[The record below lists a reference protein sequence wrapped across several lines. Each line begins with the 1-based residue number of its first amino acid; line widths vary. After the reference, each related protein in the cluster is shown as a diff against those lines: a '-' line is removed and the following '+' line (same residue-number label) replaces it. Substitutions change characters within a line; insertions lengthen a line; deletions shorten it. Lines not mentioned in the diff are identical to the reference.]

1 MEEWVGQWWHRAI
14 SRAAE
19 RSFPEAA
26 VTQAQVQRAIRLLF
40 RAAGGDPSLRVAEAT
55 LQRHGG
61 ARRWL
66 ERVAGSGQRAATATL
81 DAQALALPERIAVFS
96 DAALNRDLYLWL
108 AAAAAVFEPRGDWV
122 ADNLRAGAAVVER
135 FPGLAARRRALVEAT
150 LQQRPGLQRLHGRAR
165 AAEAAVQ
172 AALLALRDGV
182 VLDVAAGIVPA
193 EVAPVWPWLW
203 SVAPGADAAAPGR
216 EPAPREDGARSAP
229 RDARRRRAQR
239 VTEAADRNAM
249 LMFFRAESI
258 MTWSEF
264 VKVNRGSDDEPGDDP
279 SAAADDMETLAV
291 ADGGATC
298 AARVRFDLDLPSA
311 SADDRPL
318 GEGIRLPEWDWKAR
332 TLRPEHC
339 ALQVFKAAAPA
350 PYGPPPGLRRLAR
363 RVRRRMETLRAA
375 PRWQRGCTDGD
386 ELDLDAWVRHAAEAP
401 DESPPVLARR
411 VDDEH
416 SLATLLLADL
426 SLSTEAH
433 VPGTEQRVIDVIREA
448 LYVFGEALEASGD
461 PFAMLGFSSV
471 KREHV
476 RIQRLKDFGDAWDG
490 AAMARVGAVR
500 PGFYTRMGAALR
512 HATAQLAQRPE
523 RQRLLLLLTDGKP
536 NDLDVYEGRY
546 GLEDTRH
553 AVQEARAA
561 GLVPF
566 AVTVDEAGHD
576 WLPHL
581 FGARSYALV
590 HRPAQLARRLAQIVA
605 TLSRG

>member
-14 SRAAE
+14 SRAAD
-19 RSFPEAA
+19 RSYPDA
-26 VTQAQVQRAIRLLF
+26 VVTLGELRRTIVLLF
-40 RAAGGDPSLRVAEAT
+40 RAAGGDPALRVADAT

-61 ARRWL
+61 SRGWL
-66 ERVAGSGQRAATATL
+66 ERLAGSGQRAATATL
-81 DAQALALPERIAVFS
+81 DAQVLALPERIAVFP
-96 DAALNRDLYLWL
+96 ATALNRDLYLWL

-122 ADNLRAGAAVVER
+122 ADNLRAGLRVVER
-135 FPGLAARRRALVEAT
+135 FPGLAACRARLIEAT
-150 LQQRPGLQRLHGRAR
+150 LRQRPGLQRLHGRAR

-172 AALLALRDGV
+172 VALLALRDGQLLEGDAT
-182 VLDVAAGIVPA
+182 VLPA

-203 SVAPGADAAAPGR
+203 ATAPGAPEPGTARQPAEREAGAA
-216 EPAPREDGARSAP
+216 SAP

-264 VKVNRGSDDEPGDDP
+264 VKVNRGSDDDPCDD
-279 SAAADDMETLAV
+279 AAAPANDMETLSI

-332 TLRPEHC
+332 TLRPGHC
-339 ALQVFKAAAPA
+339 ALQVFEAAAPA
-350 PYGPPPGLRRLAR
+350 PYVPPPGLRQLAR
-363 RVRRRMETLRAA
+363 RVRRRVETLRAA
-375 PRWQRGCTDGD
+375 PRWQRGCTEGD

-411 VDDEH
+411 VNDER

-461 PFAMLGFSSV
+461 PFAMQGFSSV

-476 RIQRLKDFGDAWDG
+476 RIQRLKDFGDAWDS
-490 AAMARVGAVR
+490 AALARVGAVR

-590 HRPAQLARRLAQIVA
+590 RRPAQLARRLAQIVA